1 MWLSVDAVNDTPVQT
16 TNYVADPGRIADLA
30 QRIRE
35 RELSPADLIRGCLD
49 RMKVTEPVVKA
60 WREVCADTAV
70 MEAEQRAKEAEDGVV
85 CGPLHGIPVGIKDI
99 IDVAGVPTRCNSL
112 SRADAAPA
120 TADAEIV
127 SALRAAG
134 ALILGKTQTTEF
146 AYFDPSPA
154 RNPHHVEHTP
164 GGSSS
169 GSAAAV
175 AAGTVPAALGTQTM
189 ASVNRPA
196 AYCGIAAFKPSTR
209 LFSTFGIEPLSTLY
223 DTVGFYGWSVADA
236 AAVFDAVCP
245 PHARLGGKEPRDSP
259 LNVVALQD
267 PFIDEA
273 DDEIKQAVERVAG
286 RLAGAGHA
294 VEAKNSSV
302 SFKQLHDLHLL
313 TMEYEIG
320 RIQRRLLDEP
330 AGHVGIKLTE
340 TIRRGNKI
348 AVAAYLDARRKLDQ
362 VRTEFFDAFRGVDAF
377 LWPATPKT
385 APKGIAWTGEPKF
398 ISPWTALGGPVV
410 TMPAGLAADG
420 LPIGCLVTGAPG
432 SDFRFGRI
440 ACRIAEAA
448 EAHGTAS

>member
-112 SRADAAPA
+112 SRANAAPA

-245 PHARLGGKEPRDSP
+245 THAQLGRKELRDSP
-259 LNVVALQD
+259 LIVVALQD
-267 PFIDEA
+267 PFIDDA
-273 DDEIKQAVERVAG
+273 DDEIKKAVERVAE

-302 SFKQLHDLHLL
+302 SFKQLYDLHIL

-330 AGHVGIKLTE
+330 EGQVGIKLTE

-348 AVAAYLDARRKLDQ
+348 ADAAYLDARRKLDK

-398 ISPWTALGGPVV
+398 ISPWTALGGPIV
-410 TMPAGLAADG
+410 TMPAGFAADG
-420 LPIGCLVTGAPG
+420 LPIGCLITGAPG
-432 SDFRFGRI
+432 SDFRFGQI

-448 EAHGTAS
+448 EAHGIAS

>member
-1 MWLSVDAVNDTPVQT
+1 MNDAPVQT

-30 QRIRE
+30 RRIRE
-35 RELSPADLIRGCLD
+35 GELSPADLVRGCLD
-49 RMKVTEPVVKA
+49 RMKVTEPVVEA
-60 WREVCADTAV
+60 WREVCADTVLA
-70 MEAEQRAKEAEDGVV
+70 EAEQRAKEVEDGLVR
-85 CGPLHGIPVGIKDI
+85 GPLHGIPVGIKDI

-134 ALILGKTQTTEF
+134 AVILGKTHTTEF

-154 RNPHHVEHTP
+154 RNPHDIEHTP

-175 AAGTVPAALGTQTM
+175 ASGTVPAALGTQTM
-189 ASVNRPA
+189 ASLNRPA
-196 AYCGIAAFKPSTR
+196 AYCGIAAFKPSTQ
-209 LFSTFGIEPLSTLY
+209 LLSTFGIEPLSTLY

-236 AAVFDAVCP
+236 AAIFDTVCP
-245 PHARLGGKEPRDSP
+245 AHARLGREELRDGP
-259 LNVVALQD
+259 LTVVVLQD

-273 DDEIKQAVERVAG
+273 DEDVKQAVDRVAG
-286 RLAGAGHA
+286 CVADAGHS
-294 VEAKNSSV
+294 VESRDTNL
-302 SFKQLHDLHLL
+302 SFAHLYDLQVL

-330 AGHVGIKLTE
+330 EGRVGAKVSE
-340 TIRRGNKI
+340 TIRRGSKI
-348 AVAAYLDARRKLDQ
+348 DDAAYLDGRLVLDDARS
-362 VRTEFFDAFRGVDAF
+362 EFFGALEGVDAF

-385 APKGIAWTGEPKF
+385 APRGIAWTGEPKF

-410 TMPAGLAADG
+410 TMPAGAGADG

>member
-1 MWLSVDAVNDTPVQT
+1 MNDTPVQT

-30 QRIRE
+30 RHIRE
-35 RELSPADLIRGCLD
+35 GELSPVDLVRGCLD
-49 RMKVTEPVVKA
+49 RIKETEPAIKA
-60 WREVCADTAV
+60 WREVCVDTV
-70 MEAEQRAKEAEDGVV
+70 VTEAEQRAKEVEGGIV

-112 SRADAAPA
+112 SRAGAAPA

-127 SALRAAG
+127 SALRVAG
-134 ALILGKTQTTEF
+134 ALILGKTETTEF
-146 AYFDPSPA
+146 AYFNPSPA
-154 RNPHHVEHTP
+154 RNPHNIEHTP

-189 ASVNRPA
+189 ASVSRPA

-209 LFSTFGIEPLSTLY
+209 LFSTFGIEPLSALY

-236 AAVFDAVCP
+236 TAVFDAVCP
-245 PHARLGGKEPRDSP
+245 TYARLGWKELRDSP
-259 LNVVALQD
+259 LIVVALQD
-267 PFIDEA
+267 PFIDDA
-273 DDEIKQAVERVAG
+273 DDEIKKAVERVAE

-302 SFKQLHDLHLL
+302 SFKQLYDLHVL

-320 RIQRRLLDEP
+320 RIQIRLLDEP
-330 AGHVGIKLTE
+330 EGQVGIKLTE
-340 TIRRGNKI
+340 TIRRGSKI
-348 AVAAYLDARRKLDQ
+348 TDAAYLDARRKLDK

-398 ISPWTALGGPVV
+398 ISPWTALGGPIV
-410 TMPAGLAADG
+410 TMPAGFAADG
-420 LPIGCLVTGAPG
+420 LPIGCLITGAPG
-432 SDFRFGRI
+432 SDFRFGQI

-448 EAHGTAS
+448 EAHGIAS

>member
-1 MWLSVDAVNDTPVQT
+1 MNDAPVQT

-30 QRIRE
+30 RRIRE
-35 RELSPADLIRGCLD
+35 GELSPADLVRGCLD
-49 RMKVTEPVVKA
+49 RMKVTEPAVEA
-60 WREVCADTAV
+60 WREVCADTVLA
-70 MEAEQRAKEAEDGVV
+70 EAEQRAKEVEDGLVR
-85 CGPLHGIPVGIKDI
+85 GPLHGIPVGIKDI

-134 ALILGKTQTTEF
+134 AVILGKTHTTEF

-154 RNPHHVEHTP
+154 RNPHDIEHTP

-175 AAGTVPAALGTQTM
+175 ASGTVPAALGTQTM
-189 ASVNRPA
+189 ASLNRPA
-196 AYCGIAAFKPSTR
+196 AYCGIAAFKPSTQ
-209 LFSTFGIEPLSTLY
+209 LLSTFGIEPLSTLY

-236 AAVFDAVCP
+236 VAIFDTVCP
-245 PHARLGGKEPRDSP
+245 AHARLGREELRDGP
-259 LNVVALQD
+259 LTVVVLQD

-273 DDEIKQAVERVAG
+273 DEDVKQAVDRVAG
-286 RLAGAGHA
+286 CVADAGHS
-294 VEAKNSSV
+294 VESRDTNL
-302 SFKQLHDLHLL
+302 SFAHLYDLQVL

-330 AGHVGIKLTE
+330 EGRVRAKFSE
-340 TIRRGNKI
+340 TIRRGSKI
-348 AVAAYLDARRKLDQ
+348 DDAAYLDGRLVLDDARS
-362 VRTEFFDAFRGVDAF
+362 EFFGALEGVDAF

-385 APKGIAWTGEPKF
+385 APRGIAWTGEPKF

-410 TMPAGLAADG
+410 TMPAGAGADG

>member
-1 MWLSVDAVNDTPVQT
+1 MNDTPVQT

-30 QRIRE
+30 RHIRE
-35 RELSPADLIRGCLD
+35 GELSPADLVRGCLD
-49 RMKVTEPVVKA
+49 RIKVTEPAIKA
-60 WREVCADTAV
+60 WREVCVDTV
-70 MEAEQRAKEAEDGVV
+70 VTEAEQRAKEVEGGIV

-154 RNPHHVEHTP
+154 CNPHNIEHTP

-209 LFSTFGIEPLSTLY
+209 LFSTFGIEPLSALY

-245 PHARLGGKEPRDSP
+245 THARLGWKELRDSP
-259 LNVVALQD
+259 LIVVALQD
-267 PFIDEA
+267 PFIDDA
-273 DDEIKQAVERVAG
+273 DDEIKKAVERVAE

-302 SFKQLHDLHLL
+302 SFKQLYDLHVL

-320 RIQRRLLDEP
+320 RIQIRLLDEP
-330 AGHVGIKLTE
+330 EGQVGIKLTE
-340 TIRRGNKI
+340 TIRRGSKI
-348 AVAAYLDARRKLDQ
+348 ADAAYLDARRKLDK

-398 ISPWTALGGPVV
+398 ISPWTALGGPIV
-410 TMPAGLAADG
+410 TMPAGFAADG
-420 LPIGCLVTGAPG
+420 LPIGCLITGAPG
-432 SDFRFGRI
+432 SDFRFGQI

-448 EAHGTAS
+448 EAHGIAS

>member
-1 MWLSVDAVNDTPVQT
+1 MNDTPVQT

-30 QRIRE
+30 RHIRE
-35 RELSPADLIRGCLD
+35 EELSPADLVRGCLD
-49 RMKVTEPVVKA
+49 RIKVTEPAIKA
-60 WREVCADTAV
+60 WREVCVDTV
-70 MEAEQRAKEAEDGVV
+70 VTEAEQRAKEVESGIV

-154 RNPHHVEHTP
+154 CNPHNIEHTP

-209 LFSTFGIEPLSTLY
+209 LFSTFGIEPLSALY

-236 AAVFDAVCP
+236 TAVFDAVCP
-245 PHARLGGKEPRDSP
+245 TYARLGWKELRDSP
-259 LNVVALQD
+259 LIVVALQD
-267 PFIDEA
+267 PFIDDA
-273 DDEIKQAVERVAG
+273 DDEIKQAVEQVAE

-302 SFKQLHDLHLL
+302 SFKQLYDLHVL

-320 RIQRRLLDEP
+320 RIQIRLLDEP
-330 AGHVGIKLTE
+330 EGQVGIKLTE
-340 TIRRGNKI
+340 TIRRGSKI
-348 AVAAYLDARRKLDQ
+348 ADAAYLDARRKLDK

-398 ISPWTALGGPVV
+398 ISPWTALGGPIV
-410 TMPAGLAADG
+410 TMPAGFAADG
-420 LPIGCLVTGAPG
+420 LPIGCLITGAPG
-432 SDFRFGRI
+432 SDFRFGQI

-448 EAHGTAS
+448 EAHEIAS

>member
-1 MWLSVDAVNDTPVQT
+1 MNDTPVQT

-30 QRIRE
+30 RHIRE
-35 RELSPADLIRGCLD
+35 GELSPADLVRGCLD
-49 RMKVTEPVVKA
+49 RIKVTEPAIKA
-60 WREVCADTAV
+60 WREVCVDTV
-70 MEAEQRAKEAEDGVV
+70 VTEAEQRAKEVEGGIV

-112 SRADAAPA
+112 SRAGAAPA

-127 SALRAAG
+127 SALRVAG
-134 ALILGKTQTTEF
+134 ALILGKTETTEF

-154 RNPHHVEHTP
+154 RNPHNIEHTP

-209 LFSTFGIEPLSTLY
+209 LFSTFGIEPLSALY

-236 AAVFDAVCP
+236 TAVFDAVCP
-245 PHARLGGKEPRDSP
+245 TYARLGWKELRDSP
-259 LNVVALQD
+259 LIVVALQD
-267 PFIDEA
+267 PFIDDA
-273 DDEIKQAVERVAG
+273 DDEIKKAVERVAE

-302 SFKQLHDLHLL
+302 SFKQLYDLHVL

-320 RIQRRLLDEP
+320 RIQIRLLDEP
-330 AGHVGIKLTE
+330 EGQVGIKLTE
-340 TIRRGNKI
+340 TIRRGSKI
-348 AVAAYLDARRKLDQ
+348 ADAAYLDARRKLDK

-398 ISPWTALGGPVV
+398 ISPWTALGGPIV
-410 TMPAGLAADG
+410 TMPAGFAADG
-420 LPIGCLVTGAPG
+420 LPIGCLITGAPG
-432 SDFRFGRI
+432 SDFRFGQI

-448 EAHGTAS
+448 EAHGIAS

>member
-1 MWLSVDAVNDTPVQT
+1 MNDAPVQT

-30 QRIRE
+30 RRIRE
-35 RELSPADLIRGCLD
+35 GELSPADLVRGCLD
-49 RMKVTEPVVKA
+49 RMKVTEPAVEA
-60 WREVCADTAV
+60 WREVCADTVLA
-70 MEAEQRAKEAEDGVV
+70 EAEQRAKEVEDGLVR
-85 CGPLHGIPVGIKDI
+85 GPLHGIPVGIKDI

-134 ALILGKTQTTEF
+134 AVILGKTHTTEF

-154 RNPHHVEHTP
+154 RNPHDVEHTP

-175 AAGTVPAALGTQTM
+175 ASGTVPAALGTQTM
-189 ASVNRPA
+189 ASLNRPA
-196 AYCGIAAFKPSTR
+196 AYCGIAAFKPSTQ
-209 LFSTFGIEPLSTLY
+209 LLSTFGIEPLSTLY

-236 AAVFDAVCP
+236 AAIFDTVCP
-245 PHARLGGKEPRDSP
+245 AHARLGREELRDGP
-259 LNVVALQD
+259 LTVVVLQD
-267 PFIDEA
+267 SFIDEA
-273 DDEIKQAVERVAG
+273 VDDVKQAVDRVAG
-286 RLAGAGHA
+286 CVADAGHS
-294 VEAKNSSV
+294 VESRDTNL
-302 SFKQLHDLHLL
+302 SFARLYDLHVL

-330 AGHVGIKLTE
+330 QGRVGAKLSE
-340 TIRRGNKI
+340 TIRRGSKI
-348 AVAAYLDARRKLDQ
+348 DDAAYLDGRRALDDARS
-362 VRTEFFDAFRGVDAF
+362 EFFGALEGVDAF

-385 APKGIAWTGEPKF
+385 APRGIAWTGEPKF

-410 TMPAGLAADG
+410 TMPAGAGADG

>member
-1 MWLSVDAVNDTPVQT
+1 MTDTPVQT

-30 QRIRE
+30 RRIRE
-35 RELSPADLIRGCLD
+35 GELSPADLVRGCLD
-49 RMKVTEPVVKA
+49 RMKVTEPVVEA
-60 WREVCADTAV
+60 WREVCADTVLA
-70 MEAEQRAKEAEDGVV
+70 EAEQRAKEVEDGLVR
-85 CGPLHGIPVGIKDI
+85 GPLHGIPVGIKDI

-134 ALILGKTQTTEF
+134 AVILGKTHTTEF

-154 RNPHHVEHTP
+154 RNPHDIEHTP

-175 AAGTVPAALGTQTM
+175 ASGTVPAALGTQTM

-196 AYCGIAAFKPSTR
+196 AYCGIAAFKPSTQ
-209 LFSTFGIEPLSTLY
+209 LLSTFGIEPLSTLY

-236 AAVFDAVCP
+236 AAIFDTVCP
-245 PHARLGGKEPRDSP
+245 AHARIEREELRDGP
-259 LNVVALQD
+259 LTVVVLQD

-273 DDEIKQAVERVAG
+273 DEDVKQAVDRVAG
-286 RLAGAGHA
+286 CVADAGHS
-294 VEAKNSSV
+294 VESRGTNL
-302 SFKQLHDLHLL
+302 SFAQLYDLHVL

-330 AGHVGIKLTE
+330 EGRVGAKLSE
-340 TIRRGNKI
+340 TIRRGSKI
-348 AVAAYLDARRKLDQ
+348 DDAAYLDGRRALDDARS
-362 VRTEFFDAFRGVDAF
+362 EFFGALEGVDAF

-385 APKGIAWTGEPKF
+385 APRGIAWTGEPKF

-410 TMPAGLAADG
+410 TMPAGAGADG

>member
-1 MWLSVDAVNDTPVQT
+1 MNDAPVQT
-16 TNYVADPGRIADLA
+16 TNFVADPGRIADLA
-30 QRIRE
+30 RRIRE
-35 RELSPADLIRGCLD
+35 GELSPADLVRGCLD
-49 RMKVTEPVVKA
+49 RMKVTEPVVEA
-60 WREVCADTAV
+60 WREVCADTVLA
-70 MEAEQRAKEAEDGVV
+70 EAEQRAKEVEDGLVR
-85 CGPLHGIPVGIKDI
+85 GPLHGIPVGIKDI

-112 SRADAAPA
+112 SRDDAAPA

-134 ALILGKTQTTEF
+134 AVILGKTQTTEF

-154 RNPHHVEHTP
+154 RNPHNVAHTP

-196 AYCGIAAFKPSTR
+196 AYCGIAAYKPSTR

-236 AAVFDAVCP
+236 TAVFDAVCP
-245 PHARLGGKEPRDSP
+245 AHARLGRKEPRDSP
-259 LNVVALQD
+259 LIVVVLQD

-273 DDEIKQAVERVAG
+273 DDEIKQAVERTAE
-286 RLAGAGHA
+286 RLAEAGHA
-294 VEAKNSSV
+294 VSAKDSSV
-302 SFKQLHDLHLL
+302 SFKQLYDLHLL

-330 AGHVGIKLTE
+330 EGRVGIKLTE

-348 AVAAYLDARRKLDQ
+348 ADAAYLDARRKLDE
-362 VRTEFFDAFRGVDAF
+362 VRTEFFDTFRGVDAF

-410 TMPAGLAADG
+410 TMPAG
-420 LPIGCLVTGAPG
+420 
-432 SDFRFGRI
+432 F
-440 ACRIAEAA
+440 
-448 EAHGTAS
+448 

>member
-1 MWLSVDAVNDTPVQT
+1 M
-16 TNYVADPGRIADLA
+16 
-30 QRIRE
+30 
-35 RELSPADLIRGCLD
+35 
-49 RMKVTEPVVKA
+49 
-60 WREVCADTAV
+60 
-70 MEAEQRAKEAEDGVV
+70 

-112 SRADAAPA
+112 SRAGAAPA

-127 SALRAAG
+127 SALRVAG
-134 ALILGKTQTTEF
+134 ALILGKTETTEF
-146 AYFDPSPA
+146 AYFNPSPA
-154 RNPHHVEHTP
+154 RNPHNIEHTP

-223 DTVGFYGWSVADA
+223 DTVGFYGWSVPDA
-236 AAVFDAVCP
+236 TAVFDAVCP
-245 PHARLGGKEPRDSP
+245 THARLGWKELLDSP
-259 LNVVALQD
+259 LIVVALQD
-267 PFIDEA
+267 PFIDDA
-273 DDEIKQAVERVAG
+273 DDEIKQAVERVAE

-302 SFKQLHDLHLL
+302 SFKQLYDLHVL

-320 RIQRRLLDEP
+320 RIQIRLLDEP
-330 AGHVGIKLTE
+330 EGQVGIKLTE
-340 TIRRGNKI
+340 TIRRGSKI
-348 AVAAYLDARRKLDQ
+348 ADAAYLDARRKLDK

-398 ISPWTALGGPVV
+398 ISPWTALGGPIV
-410 TMPAGLAADG
+410 TMPAGFAADG
-420 LPIGCLVTGAPG
+420 LPIGCLITGAPG
-432 SDFRFGRI
+432 SDFRFGQI

-448 EAHGTAS
+448 EAHGIAS

>member
-1 MWLSVDAVNDTPVQT
+1 MNDTPVQT
-16 TNYVADPGRIADLA
+16 TNYVADPSRIADLA

-35 RELSPADLIRGCLD
+35 RELSPADLIRDCLD

-99 IDVAGVPTRCNSL
+99 IDVANVSTRCNSL

-302 SFKQLHDLHLL
+302 SFKQIHDLHLL

-330 AGHVGIKLTE
+330 AGRVGIKLTE

-348 AVAAYLDARRKLDQ
+348 ADAAYLDARRKLDQ

-410 TMPAGLAADG
+410 TMPAGLAGDG

-448 EAHGTAS
+448 EAHGTASW

>member
-1 MWLSVDAVNDTPVQT
+1 MNDTPVQT

-30 QRIRE
+30 RHIRE
-35 RELSPADLIRGCLD
+35 GELSPADLVRGCLD
-49 RMKVTEPVVKA
+49 RIKVTEPAIKA
-60 WREVCADTAV
+60 WREVCVDTV
-70 MEAEQRAKEAEDGVV
+70 VTEAEQRAKEVEGGIV

-154 RNPHHVEHTP
+154 CNPHNIEHTP

-209 LFSTFGIEPLSTLY
+209 LFSTFGIEPLSALY

-236 AAVFDAVCP
+236 TAVFDAVCP
-245 PHARLGGKEPRDSP
+245 TYARLGWKELRDSP
-259 LNVVALQD
+259 LIVVALQD
-267 PFIDEA
+267 PFIDDA
-273 DDEIKQAVERVAG
+273 DDEIKQAVERVAE

-302 SFKQLHDLHLL
+302 SFKQLYDLHVL

-320 RIQRRLLDEP
+320 RIQIRLLDEP
-330 AGHVGIKLTE
+330 EGQVGIKLTE
-340 TIRRGNKI
+340 TIRRGSKI
-348 AVAAYLDARRKLDQ
+348 ADAAYLDARRKLDK

-398 ISPWTALGGPVV
+398 ISPWTALGGPIV
-410 TMPAGLAADG
+410 TMPAGFAADG
-420 LPIGCLVTGAPG
+420 LPIGCLITGAPG
-432 SDFRFGRI
+432 SDFRFGQI

-448 EAHGTAS
+448 EAHGIAS

>member
-1 MWLSVDAVNDTPVQT
+1 MKDAPVQT
-16 TNYVADPGRIADLA
+16 TNYVADPGRVADLA
-30 QRIRE
+30 RRIRE
-35 RELSPADLIRGCLD
+35 GELSPADLARGYLD
-49 RMKVTEPVVKA
+49 RIKVTEPAVKA
-60 WREVCADTAV
+60 WREVCADTMV
-70 MEAEQRAKEAEDGVV
+70 TEAEQRAKEVEDGVV

-154 RNPHHVEHTP
+154 CNPHNIEHTP

-245 PHARLGGKEPRDSP
+245 THARLGRKELRDSP
-259 LNVVALQD
+259 LIVVALQD
-267 PFIDEA
+267 PFIDDA
-273 DDEIKQAVERVAG
+273 DDEIKKAVERVAE

-330 AGHVGIKLTE
+330 EGRVGIKLTE

-348 AVAAYLDARRKLDQ
+348 ADAAYLDARRKLDK

-398 ISPWTALGGPVV
+398 ISPWTALGGPIV
-410 TMPAGLAADG
+410 TMPAGFAADG
-420 LPIGCLVTGAPG
+420 LPIGCLITGAPG
-432 SDFRFGRI
+432 SDFRFGQI

-448 EAHGTAS
+448 EAHGIAS

>member
-1 MWLSVDAVNDTPVQT
+1 MKDAPVQT
-16 TNYVADPGRIADLA
+16 TNYVADPGRVADLA
-30 QRIRE
+30 RRIRE
-35 RELSPADLIRGCLD
+35 GELSPADLARGYLD
-49 RMKVTEPVVKA
+49 RIKVTEPVVKA
-60 WREVCADTAV
+60 WREVGADTMV
-70 MEAEQRAKEAEDGVV
+70 TEAEQRAKEIEDGVV

-112 SRADAAPA
+112 SRADAPPA

-154 RNPHHVEHTP
+154 RNPHNIEHTP

-209 LFSTFGIEPLSTLY
+209 LFSTFGIEPLSALY

-236 AAVFDAVCP
+236 TAVFDAVCP
-245 PHARLGGKEPRDSP
+245 TYARLGWKELRDSP
-259 LNVVALQD
+259 LIVVALQD
-267 PFIDEA
+267 PFIDDA
-273 DDEIKQAVERVAG
+273 DDEIKKAAERVTE
-286 RLAGAGHA
+286 RLAGAGPA

-302 SFKQLHDLHLL
+302 AFKQLYDLHVL

-320 RIQRRLLDEP
+320 RIQIRLLDEP
-330 AGHVGIKLTE
+330 EGQVGIKLTE
-340 TIRRGNKI
+340 TIRRGSKI
-348 AVAAYLDARRKLDQ
+348 TDAAYLDARRKLDK

-398 ISPWTALGGPVV
+398 ISPWTALGGPIV
-410 TMPAGLAADG
+410 TMPAGFAADG
-420 LPIGCLVTGAPG
+420 LPIGCLITGAPG
-432 SDFRFGRI
+432 SDFRFGQI

-448 EAHGTAS
+448 EAHEIAS

>member
-1 MWLSVDAVNDTPVQT
+1 MQT

-30 QRIRE
+30 RRIRE
-35 RELSPADLIRGCLD
+35 GELSPADLVRGCLD
-49 RMKVTEPVVKA
+49 RMKVTEPVVEA
-60 WREVCADTAV
+60 WREVCADTVLA
-70 MEAEQRAKEAEDGVV
+70 EAEQRAKEVEDGLVR
-85 CGPLHGIPVGIKDI
+85 GPLHGIPVGIKDI

-134 ALILGKTQTTEF
+134 AVILGKTHTTEF

-154 RNPHHVEHTP
+154 RNPHDIEHTP

-175 AAGTVPAALGTQTM
+175 ASGTVPAALGTQTM
-189 ASVNRPA
+189 ASLNRPA
-196 AYCGIAAFKPSTR
+196 AYCGIAAFKPSTQ
-209 LFSTFGIEPLSTLY
+209 LLSTFGIEPLSTLY

-236 AAVFDAVCP
+236 VAIFDTVCP
-245 PHARLGGKEPRDSP
+245 AHARLGREELRDGP
-259 LNVVALQD
+259 LTVVVLQD

-273 DDEIKQAVERVAG
+273 DEDVKQAVDRVAG
-286 RLAGAGHA
+286 CVADAGHS
-294 VEAKNSSV
+294 VESRDTNL
-302 SFKQLHDLHLL
+302 SFAHLYDLQVL

-330 AGHVGIKLTE
+330 EGRVGAKLSE
-340 TIRRGNKI
+340 TIRRGSKI
-348 AVAAYLDARRKLDQ
+348 DDAAYLDGRRALDDARSK
-362 VRTEFFDAFRGVDAF
+362 FFGALEGVDAF

-385 APKGIAWTGEPKF
+385 APRGIAWTGEPKF

-410 TMPAGLAADG
+410 TMPAGAGADG

>member
-1 MWLSVDAVNDTPVQT
+1 MNDGPVQT

-30 QRIRE
+30 RRIRE
-35 RELSPADLIRGCLD
+35 GELSPADLVRGCLG
-49 RMKVTEPVVKA
+49 RMKVTEPAVEA
-60 WREVCADTAV
+60 WREVCADTVLA
-70 MEAEQRAKEAEDGVV
+70 EAEQRAKEVEDGLVR
-85 CGPLHGIPVGIKDI
+85 GPLHGIPVGIKDI

-134 ALILGKTQTTEF
+134 AVILGKTHTTEF

-154 RNPHHVEHTP
+154 RNPHDIEHTP

-175 AAGTVPAALGTQTM
+175 ASGTVPAALGTQTM
-189 ASVNRPA
+189 ASLNRPA
-196 AYCGIAAFKPSTR
+196 AYCGIAAFKPSTQ
-209 LFSTFGIEPLSTLY
+209 LLSTFGIEPLSTLY

-236 AAVFDAVCP
+236 VAIFDTVCP
-245 PHARLGGKEPRDSP
+245 AHARLGREELRDRP
-259 LNVVALQD
+259 LTVVVLQD

-273 DDEIKQAVERVAG
+273 DEDVKQAVDRVAG
-286 RLAGAGHA
+286 CVADAGHS
-294 VEAKNSSV
+294 VESRDTNL
-302 SFKQLHDLHLL
+302 SFAHLYDLQVL

-330 AGHVGIKLTE
+330 EGRVGAKLIE
-340 TIRRGNKI
+340 TIRRGSKI
-348 AVAAYLDARRKLDQ
+348 DDAAYLDGRLVLVDARS
-362 VRTEFFDAFRGVDAF
+362 EFFGALEGVDAF

-385 APKGIAWTGEPKF
+385 APRGIAWTGEPKF

-410 TMPAGLAADG
+410 TMPAGAGADG